1 MTIVFIEDDRAI
13 ARAVRDFL
21 ADKGC
26 RVSLCPTLAAAR
38 EALAGTLPDL
48 VLLDWNLPDGEG
60 AGFCRELRARAP
72 ELPVLLLTVRSDT
85 RDILAGF
92 DCGADDYVTK
102 PFDRE
107 VLYSRMLALLRRS
120 RGTGGP
126 VLQCAGIVL
135 DENRQAVTC
144 RGRTV
149 GLGQLEYQLLRLLLQ
164 NKGRTVTRRPW
175 SKAEAAVAEPWRE
188 SLLEHLAEAD
198 EPFLDLYLGGEYSLD
213 DVRAALRRATL
224 SRAVTPVLCG
234 SALRNSGVQPVLDAV
249 CDLLPSPLDVPAPV
263 GRDSE
268 GNKVPVPPDA
278 AAPAVV
284 LIFKV
289 LMENGRSWLLPA
301 STQAACTRA
310 TP

>member
-1 MTIVFIEDDRAI
+1 MTILYIEDDRAI
-13 ARAVRDFL
+13 AEAVQGFL
-21 ADKGC
+21 TGKGC
-26 RVSLCPTLAAAR
+26 AVAVCPTLAAAR
-38 EALAGTLPDL
+38 QMLAAGLPDL

-135 DENRQAVTC
+135 DEKRQAVTC

-164 NKGRTVTRRPW
+164 NKGRTVTRRQLLETLWDCNGRFVNDNTLTVTMKRLREKLGQPDCLKTIR
-175 SKAEAAVAEPWRE
+175 SFGYRMEEEPW
-188 SLLEHLAEAD
+188 
-198 EPFLDLYLGGEYSLD
+198 
-213 DVRAALRRATL
+213 
-224 SRAVTPVLCG
+224 
-234 SALRNSGVQPVLDAV
+234 
-249 CDLLPSPLDVPAPV
+249 
-263 GRDSE
+263 
-268 GNKVPVPPDA
+268 
-278 AAPAVV
+278 
-284 LIFKV
+284 
-289 LMENGRSWLLPA
+289 
-301 STQAACTRA
+301 
-310 TP
+310 